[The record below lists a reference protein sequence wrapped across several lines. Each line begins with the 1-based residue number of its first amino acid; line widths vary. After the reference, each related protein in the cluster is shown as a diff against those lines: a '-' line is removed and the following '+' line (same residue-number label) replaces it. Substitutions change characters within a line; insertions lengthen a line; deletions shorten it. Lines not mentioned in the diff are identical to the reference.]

1 MKDKFFNIK
10 QIVLT
15 VIFIAALSLM
25 GMITGEKYMVAV
37 YGAAMIV
44 ISGIIFLFVR
54 KSQRHSEISLEKNPA
69 VGIIAGIVLC
79 ILALITPLF
88 LVLKSNVINIGDE
101 VTAMT
106 IVATLAATIL
116 FIALFALAVYL
127 INNKG
132 ESASMR
138 GLGYLIII
146 VTSLIPGILMSRFD
160 KSTSTI
166 GSIYYVALAVL
177 ILSYNGINLL
187 KPKE

>member
-1 MKDKFFNIK
+1 MKDRFFNIR

-37 YGAAMIV
+37 YGAAILI

-54 KSQRHSEISLEKNPA
+54 RNQRHSEISLVKNRA
-69 VGIIAGIVLC
+69 VGVVAGIVLC
-79 ILALITPLF
+79 ILALITPLI
-88 LVLKSNVINIGDE
+88 LVLKSNVINVGEEI
-101 VTAMT
+101 TAMT
-106 IVATLAATIL
+106 IVATLAVTIL
-116 FIALFALAVYL
+116 FIALFALAVHL

-132 ESASMR
+132 ETFAMR
-138 GLGYLIII
+138 ALGYLIII
-146 VTSLIPGILMSRFD
+146 ITSLIPGILMSRFD
-160 KSTSTI
+160 KNTSTI

-187 KPKE
+187 KSKE